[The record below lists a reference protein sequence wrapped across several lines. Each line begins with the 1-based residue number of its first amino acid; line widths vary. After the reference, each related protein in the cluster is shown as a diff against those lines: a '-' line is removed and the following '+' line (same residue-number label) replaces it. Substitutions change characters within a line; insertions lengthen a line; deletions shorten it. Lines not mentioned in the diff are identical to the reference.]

1 MSDMWQVPEGLA
13 ESLLKVDPCA
23 DARNDA
29 YHSGVTAGMAYVA
42 SMMMDLIKEL
52 SDIYNHD
59 YEGDTYH
66 PKNDLGIVIDNAE
79 QRLKRVF
86 DE

>member
-23 DARNDA
+23 ETRYDA
-29 YHSGVTAGMAYVA
+29 YHSGVTAGMAYIA
-42 SMMMDLIKEL
+42 SMMMQLIEEL
-52 SDIYNHD
+52 RDDRLILDEVMWPEDILPILD
-59 YEGDTYH
+59 
-66 PKNDLGIVIDNAE
+66 KAE
-79 QRLKRVF
+79 QRLKKVF